1 MPFPE
6 PRHYDL
12 ATGTAFQEPKG
23 HVLRLIRAQSDLV
36 GPPGGPDAL
45 P

>member
-6 PRHYDL
+6 SRHYDL
-12 ATGTAFQEPKG
+12 VTGTAFQEPKG
-23 HVLRLIRAQSDLV
+23 HALRLIRAQGDVV
-36 GPPGGPDAL
+36 GRPGPDAL